1 MIFIALICSIRVRGH
16 VNSDMS
22 VTSIALRQTANCF
35 RTKAPGANFEK
46 QFVQTVSYIQCICIP
61 PSRGKQRTKFSVEV

>member
-1 MIFIALICSIRVRGH
+1 MLQFVRLAHIMRRH

-35 RTKAPGANFEK
+35 RTKALEANFEK
-46 QFVQTVSYIQCICIP
+46 QFAGTD
-61 PSRGKQRTKFSVEV
+61 R